1 MSPFVT
7 ARTWRQGILNL
18 SDQSHVQSY
27 LCSSAAA
34 PHLRLT
40 RLLRNES
47 SWGYT
52 MCPPPPVGLTERL
65 SQNIEAQKDGT
76 RGNLSRGHSNFKLY
90 GYGTR

>member
-27 LCSSAAA
+27 SCSSAAA

-47 SWGYT
+47 SRGYT
-52 MCPPPPVGLTERL
+52 MYPPPPVGLTERL

-76 RGNLSRGHSNFKLY
+76 RGNLSRGHLNFKLY